1 MKKQEDKIGRYGQE
15 WMHFMEV
22 HHQDQVQQMKQ
33 AGTFEAKAQAVHRS
47 ATDYRALLEQQFAK
61 QNPPPEDF
69 DALRSWYFSR
79 DYYVDSIVMR
89 ERVLIAVTTP

>member
-1 MKKQEDKIGRYGQE
+1 MKIQDDKIGCYGQE

-33 AGTFEAKAQAVHRS
+33 AGTFEAKAKAVHRS
-47 ATDYRALLEQQFAK
+47 ATEYRALLEQQFAK

-89 ERVLIAVTTP
+89 DRILI

>member
-33 AGTFEAKAQAVHRS
+33 ADTFEAKAQAVHRS
-47 ATDYRALLEQQFAK
+47 ATEFRALLEQQFAK

-69 DALRSWYFSR
+69 DALRSWCFSR
-79 DYYVDSIVMR
+79 NYYVDSIVMR
-89 ERVLIAVTTP
+89 ERILIS